1 MVNAAQRQ
9 CRDFG
14 MLMWRTQEKTMSD
27 DLKTDD
33 SIIPAVVESGELNS
47 FANELGRAGWKDS
60 ASSRPKPRYSYD
72 VAEM

>member
-1 MVNAAQRQ
+1 
-9 CRDFG
+9 
-14 MLMWRTQEKTMSD
+14 MSD

-33 SIIPAVVESGELNS
+33 STIPSVVESGELNG
-47 FANELGRAGWKDS
+47 FANEVGRASWKDS